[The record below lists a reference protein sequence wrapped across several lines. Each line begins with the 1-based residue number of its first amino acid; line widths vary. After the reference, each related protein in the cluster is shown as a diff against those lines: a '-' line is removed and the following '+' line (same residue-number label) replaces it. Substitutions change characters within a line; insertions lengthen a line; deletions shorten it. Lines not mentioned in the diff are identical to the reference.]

1 MKSLKA
7 VLGALLLATALPLF
21 AADRSVDITGSVAFI
36 HLNEQNEQSLDVES
50 DLGFTAGLNVFFGD
64 RISLD
69 VTAGVFEPEASIDLP
84 TLTAGRLRPLQI
96 QRATV
101 GKVKMIPLTAAL
113 LYHFAPEGKFDVYV
127 GGGVEY
133 ILLGDFDNADDVD
146 FEEIDFED
154 DLGGMINAGMN
165 IGFGRNLALKLD
177 AKYVALGDP
186 VKTSGDIPLELELKP
201 LTLSAGL
208 SFRF

>member
-1 MKSLKA
+1 MKSLKT
-7 VLGALLLATALPLF
+7 VLGALLFTTALPLA

-36 HLNEQNEQSLDVES
+36 HLNEQNEESLDVES
-50 DLGFTAGLNVFFGD
+50 DLGFTAGLNVFFGN
-64 RISLD
+64 RVSLD
-69 VTAGVFEPEASIDLP
+69 VTAGVFEPEASLDLP
-84 TLTAGRLRPLQI
+84 TSTVGRLKPLQI

-113 LYHFAPEGKFDVYV
+113 LYHFAPEGRFDPYV

-146 FEEIDFED
+146 FERIDFED
-154 DLGGMINAGMN
+154 DLGGMINAGVN

-177 AKYVALGDP
+177 AKYVAIGDP
-186 VKTSGDIPLELELKP
+186 VTTSGDIPVELELKP